1 MANKKKVFGILR
13 PLLLGLVLIGI
24 AGLITQKLFFRA
36 EIKKDAIQSIRE
48 RGFLIALTDQNTLNY
63 FVLRGAPMG
72 YQLEMLQSLAKSIG
86 VPLRIIASNNVSKLL
101 YYLENNAADVVAL
114 NLPMTSHGRKLGRY
128 TEPMGETRL
137 VLVQRKSSGN
147 KKDTTVF
154 VTDLKQFPAD
164 TVFVNNNPF
173 FDPLYHAFEKKT
185 HNAAR
190 LKRVSDKSQEELIKM
205 VSKGEIN
212 YALCQENIAMVC
224 KRNYWNVDASLL
236 AFSLFSYAWAVN
248 THSDSLQTV
257 INNWLEGYK
266 TDKSLKKNY
275 LSYFDNQR
283 IVAAL
288 RSDYLSI
295 CGNRLSP
302 YDKEIKEYSKWINW
316 DWRLLA
322 SLIYEESN
330 FIPGQISSRSA
341 SGLMQLMPET
351 AAKFGADS
359 SSSAAQQIA
368 AGVRYIRYLD
378 EQLPE
383 EILSPV
389 ERIYFALASYNIGIN
404 RVLGAREKAGNFGK
418 DKNRWNGHVD
428 YHLLRRS
435 KSDPYAK
442 SDTGSLFPTDHKMEG
457 FVDDIITRY
466 FHYKNLIPE

>member
-1 MANKKKVFGILR
+1 MR
-13 PLLLGLVLIGI
+13 PLLFGLILIAI
-24 AGLITQKLFFRA
+24 AGLITHKLFFRT
-36 EIKKDAIQSIRE
+36 EIKKDAIQRIRE
-48 RGFLIALTDQNTLNY
+48 RGFLIALTDQNTLDY

-86 VPLRIIASNNVSKLL
+86 VPLRIIASNNISKLL

-114 NLPMTSHGRKLGRY
+114 NLPMTSHGRKIGHF

-137 VLVQRKSSGN
+137 VLVQRKPSGN

-154 VTDLKQFPAD
+154 VTDLKKFPAD
-164 TVFVNNNPF
+164 TVFVRNNPF
-173 FDPLYHAFEKKT
+173 FDPLYQTFIKSTRIGDKLKKT
-185 HNAAR
+185 
-190 LKRVSDKSQEELIKM
+190 SDKSEEELIRM

-212 YALCQENIAMVC
+212 YAVCQENVAMVC
-224 KRNYWNVDASLL
+224 KQNYWNIDASLL
-236 AFSLFSYAWAVN
+236 AFSLFSYAWVVN
-248 THSDSLQTV
+248 THSDSLKTV
-257 INNWLEGYK
+257 INNWLEVYK
-266 TDKSLKKNY
+266 SSNALKKNY
-275 LSYFDNQR
+275 LNYFDNQR

-288 RSDYLSI
+288 RSDYFSV
-295 CGNRLSP
+295 CGKRLSP
-302 YDKEIKEYSKWINW
+302 YDKEIKEYSKWIHW

-383 EILSPV
+383 EILSPI

-428 YHLLRRS
+428 YHLLHRS

-442 SDTGSLFPTDHKMEG
+442 SDTGALFPTDHKIEG